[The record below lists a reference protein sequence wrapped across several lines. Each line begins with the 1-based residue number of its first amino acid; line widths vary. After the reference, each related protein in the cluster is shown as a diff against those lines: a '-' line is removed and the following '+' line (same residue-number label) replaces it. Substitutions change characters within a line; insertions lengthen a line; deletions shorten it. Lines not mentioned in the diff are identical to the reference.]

1 MTVEVIVAKNR
12 SRGQKGLKWPQ
23 STNNAKMAKKR
34 KKKPKKT
41 TVAENDQKV
50 QKGPKRDSKGPR
62 RLNITPK

>member
-1 MTVEVIVAKNR
+1 MATKHKQRQN
-12 SRGQKGLKWPQ
+12 GQKE
-23 STNNAKMAKKR
+23 

-62 RLNITPK
+62 KLNITPK